1 MADFSQQKPGTLP
14 PDILFLLSV
23 VFSSIA
29 VVTNLLRV
37 SANVAGTLSLVA
49 IWVGVVTL
57 WMNDQRKFGKR
68 TLWGRRSREGRK
80 SLSIGEVLV
89 LGILV
94 IAVAGLTAF
103 RWIY

>member
-1 MADFSQQKPGTLP
+1 MADFSQQKPGTVP
-14 PDILFLLSV
+14 PDILFLFSV

-37 SANVAGTLSLVA
+37 SSGVAGTLSLVA
-49 IWVGVVTL
+49 IGVAVVTL

-80 SLSIGEVLV
+80 SLSIVEVLV
-89 LGILV
+89 LGIMV

>member
-1 MADFSQQKPGTLP
+1 MADFSQQKPGTIP
-14 PDILFLLSV
+14 PDILFLFSV

-37 SANVAGTLSLVA
+37 SSSVAGTLSLVA
-49 IWVGVVTL
+49 IVVATVTL

-80 SLSIGEVLV
+80 SLSIVEVLF
-89 LGILV
+89 LGIMV